1 METNWL
7 FQEPIDLEHKQ
18 YVLLNYLQ
26 KLDKNLNSFK
36 LYPQFQEISLHL
48 ASINL
53 LIEKG
58 QILTLNRTLKDPDD
72 EILISDL
79 IPVDCPLLSKEDI
92 LEVYQ
97 ICKYSSTKLTDYFNH
112 AKAIWDIVNDTVSID
127 PVQNSKN
134 IDPKQGLFFLD
145 YKSKTYL
152 YEFVV
157 KPIKKD
163 AVETKCHI
171 KRICECPKGN
181 FDEKLKEV
189 KKPLIKNLQDP
200 KIHSKLIVF
209 RINHNDNHPLKETLI
224 PIAKRKMMNYMIQ
237 SKIIRHKNLTNKA

>member
-1 METNWL
+1 MKTDWL

-18 YVLLNYLQ
+18 YVLLDYLQ
-26 KLDKNLNSFK
+26 KLDKNLNGFK

-79 IPVDCPLLSKEDI
+79 IPVDCPLLTKEEI

-97 ICKYSSTKLTDYFNH
+97 VCKYSSTKLTDSFNH
-112 AKAIWDIVNDTVSID
+112 AKAIWDIVNDTVSIT
-127 PVQNSKN
+127 PLKNKKN
-134 IDPKQGLFFLD
+134 IDLKQGIFFLKYND
-145 YKSKTYL
+145 KNIF
-152 YEFVV
+152 YEFLV
-157 KPIKKD
+157 KPIKKGNL
-163 AVETKCHI
+163 ETKCHI
-171 KRICECPKGN
+171 KKICECGK
-181 FDEKLKEV
+181 DEFEEKIKEV

-200 KIHSKLIVF
+200 EIHGKLIF
-209 RINHNDNHPLKETLI
+209 FNINHDNNYPLKETLL
-224 PIAKRKMMNYMIQ
+224 PIAKRKIMNYMIQ
-237 SKIIRHKNLTNKA
+237 SKIIKHKNLTNKL

>member
-189 KKPLIKNLQDP
+189 KKPLIRNLQDP
-200 KIHSKLIVF
+200 KVHSKLIVF
-209 RINHNDNHPLKETLI
+209 RINHNDNH
-224 PIAKRKMMNYMIQ
+224 
-237 SKIIRHKNLTNKA
+237 H

>member
-18 YVLLNYLQ
+18 YVLLNYLK

-152 YEFVV
+152 YEFIV

-200 KIHSKLIVF
+200 KVHSKLIVF

>member
-26 KLDKNLNSFK
+26 KLDKNLNGFK

-200 KIHSKLIVF
+200 KVHSKLIVF
-209 RINHNDNHPLKETLI
+209 RINHNDNYPLKETLV

-237 SKIIRHKNLTNKA
+237 SKIIKHKNLTNRA